1 MTSVS
6 GYHHGVEIVPKYW
19 DRATAMSWSKWTSAS
34 YAPLPSSSDM
44 SKSSSFDRCNLLTY
58 RSTHV
63 VEGSITE
70 AKYCYHL
77 QDLVKDIVATD
88 SHTATYRKVVAW
100 LETELQE
107 EGELK
112 IIANKLNVATANS
125 EEVHC
130 SSRQF
135 PDIAIVTTTDTMLVQ
150 FEVHSGPDGQ
160 TGVDRTIRKLALE
173 ISQQLRDLRNR
184 NDTITKCCGFYLPR
198 DRGCV
203 IKVSLEWSDA
213 QLRFTVLRHYLQQ
226 NCVIT
231 AIKEVL
237 AEEVARVAPLTEP
250 ELSFTLP
257 VSREFIRTA
266 FGAAAVQVKSGK
278 SVVIVDPAT
287 KKVFKRPLD
296 PNTDML
302 LGLIKKH
309 DQVTRSALPIQYSTT
324 TEHCF
329 LSVRPIPRPIAAQ
342 RRCSCPTQAR
352 DVSQRSPH
360 RAT

>member
-1 MTSVS
+1 M
-6 GYHHGVEIVPKYW
+6 
-19 DRATAMSWSKWTSAS
+19 
-34 YAPLPSSSDM
+34 
-44 SKSSSFDRCNLLTY
+44 
-58 RSTHV
+58 
-63 VEGSITE
+63 
-70 AKYCYHL
+70 
-77 QDLVKDIVATD
+77 
-88 SHTATYRKVVAW
+88 
-100 LETELQE
+100 
-107 EGELK
+107 
-112 IIANKLNVATANS
+112 
-125 EEVHC
+125 
-130 SSRQF
+130 
-135 PDIAIVTTTDTMLVQ
+135 
-150 FEVHSGPDGQ
+150 
-160 TGVDRTIRKLALE
+160 
-173 ISQQLRDLRNR
+173 
-184 NDTITKCCGFYLPR
+184 
-198 DRGCV
+198 
-203 IKVSLEWSDA
+203 SLEWSDA

-309 DQVTRSALPIQYSTT
+309 YQVTRSALPIQYSTT

-342 RRCSCPTQAR
+342 RRCSCPNQAR